1 MEVLFLDRDWQALQ
15 VAAYLPIL
23 GESTNQIPKHLG
35 GICAV
40 CVWSS
45 QSAFLAGLLGLWWL
59 VPESPRWLIG
69 SGNFDQVI
77 HTCSS
82 ADSLEQS

>member
-1 MEVLFLDRDWQALQ
+1 MEILFLDRDWQALQ

-69 SGNFDQVI
+69 SGNLEQVI
-77 HTCSS
+77 P
-82 ADSLEQS
+82 ANLPIV

>member
-1 MEVLFLDRDWQALQ
+1 MEILFLDRDWQALQ

-23 GESTNQIPKHLG
+23 GESTNQIQKHLG

-69 SGNFDQVI
+69 SGNFEQVI
-77 HTCSS
+77 P
-82 ADSLEQS
+82 ANLPIV